1 VIIIKKKFKVITTIV
16 ITIIVLVGVYFFAH
30 STPQRAIRTSIFL
43 DGHIIKAFKTEI
55 YKNGVDPQY
64 GQLYSCRD
72 PQVGG
77 RFYTWEK
84 SPIGLWF
91 VSIRGEG

>member
-1 VIIIKKKFKVITTIV
+1 MITTIV
-16 ITIIVLVGVYFFAH
+16 ITFAVLVGVYFFAH

-64 GQLYSCRD
+64 DQLYSSRN
-72 PQVGG
+72 PKVAG

-84 SPIGLWF
+84 SSNGLWF
-91 VSIRGEG
+91 VSICGEG